1 MNKLLSEVIGMADV
15 LLCTST
21 ATSDFVPMNS
31 CRKVLFVAAV
41 GALAAGQSVI
51 LTGRESDD
59 GGATNQAIAGVSA
72 AGLPTALSATIAANT
87 KVPEATITPAAATS
101 AGSTLTINGIKYT
114 ATTASAT
121 AVATDQFK
129 TSSAA
134 ATLCTNIANAI
145 NGAAGVPGVKAA
157 ASATAITLTVDNPL
171 ETTITVATNNP
182 TDLVLATTRAC
193 GYLEV
198 DASML
203 SEGYDHV
210 GVLATITGGG
220 PTRVIAIPG
229 DLRYAPMDQAVA
241 GSANKLA

>member
-15 LLCTST
+15 LLCTAT
-21 ATSDFVPMNS
+21 ATSDFVPMNN

-41 GALAAGQSVI
+41 GAMSAGSTLTLAG
-51 LTGRESDD
+51 LESND
-59 GGATNQAIAGVSA
+59 GGATSQPIAGVSA
-72 AGLPTALSATIAANT
+72 AGLPTALSALIEANT
-87 KVPEATITPAAATS
+87 NVSEATITPAAGTS
-101 AGSTLTINGIKYT
+101 AGSTLTINGVTFT
-114 ATTASAT
+114 ATAAT
-121 AVATDQFK
+121 AVATDEFK
-129 TSSAA
+129 TATAA

-145 NGAAGVPGVKAA
+145 NGAGGVPGVKAA
-157 ASATAITLTVDNPL
+157 ASATAITLTVDDPL

-210 GVLATITGGG
+210 GVSATIVGGG
-220 PTRVIAIPG
+220 PTRIIAIPG